1 LSVIVNLFIS
11 AVRRARLIR
20 ALGFFLVDDMK
31 ILILANLLILS
42 LSSIAVAQN
51 QGDRCHV
58 YVVDVEKARKAF
70 DNFRETGDAA
80 ADAKALSVGQTV
92 FPEFRT
98 VIGEEKLTTK
108 SYPFPESK
116 LIITASVF
124 YTDES
129 MASSEGADSM
139 LLGIIVSPKA
149 EKDALSLENNSA
161 AEITFNDRD
170 TVRVKKYEKVNG
182 RLYLIG
188 IECRCKER
196 KESK

>member
-1 LSVIVNLFIS
+1 MK
-11 AVRRARLIR
+11 RLI
-20 ALGFFLVDDMK
+20 LTS
-31 ILILANLLILS
+31 LLIL
-42 LSSIAVAQN
+42 LLTSIAVAQN

-70 DNFRETGDAA
+70 DNFRETGDAK
-80 ADAKALSVGQTV
+80 ADAKALSAGQIV

-129 MASSEGADSM
+129 MASSDGADSM
-139 LLGIIVSPKA
+139 LLGIVVSPKA
-149 EKDALSLENNSA
+149 EKDALSLENNTV
-161 AEITFNDRD
+161 AEVTLNDRD
-170 TVRVKKYEKVNG
+170 TVRAKKYVKVNG
-182 RLYLIG
+182 RLYLVG
-188 IECRCKER
+188 IECRFKER